1 MTKYFYGIHR
11 FRIILCSL
19 FVCFMFTQRT
29 LCPLS
34 FAVNSLYFF
43 FVWFQICP
51 HLPWQLM
58 FYSFGF
64 LGFIWCIMWLLFY
77 VDISPAALQEYEE
90 EFEESNKVKWLC
102 IIILYFL
109 TPQLLLLG
117 FLELRQCLL
126 LQFIIAWSIFNLLG
140 SFVVFAV
147 HFASYLTGLSSMML
161 I

>member
-90 EFEESNKVKWLC
+90 EFEESNKVKWLF

-109 TPQLLLLG
+109 RLQLLLWGIPGVTLVSVVAIYYCLVCFYFVG
-117 FLELRQCLL
+117 FVECFCCAFYSL
-126 LQFIIAWSIFNLLG
+126 S
-140 SFVVFAV
+140 
-147 HFASYLTGLSSMML
+147 LSSMML